1 MEKKLLTEIN
11 DTKRAAI
18 DVLLHNSHGSYG
30 GLPRTAGWGY
40 PEPYTRD
47 LMISTLGVLLT
58 GNEKLIKSL
67 QNVLETLAKN
77 QTRLGHIPSLVHN
90 SKERGASDTTP
101 LFLLAVA
108 IYRKHVGDNDFLK
121 ESANKAL
128 IWMEYQSPSDR
139 VLVSQLPTSDWRDEQ
154 WVLGYGLFVN
164 TIVYSYLRL
173 FGFSERANW
182 IRTQMERLSIRGEE
196 KEEKHYIDEGL
207 FIKHK
212 PYYALWSYKI
222 YNSERFDLLG
232 NSLAI
237 IMGIAPPPRAAR
249 IIAWI
254 EKECQILQEK
264 KELALNLPPNF
275 FPYIMPG
282 DKDWRT
288 RYAKMNTPG
297 EYHNGGVWPFVCS
310 FYVAALIAAGKYKLA
325 EKKFYSLTKCVKQA
339 RNPELAYGFNEWFKA
354 QDGSPRGNDWQT
366 WSASMYLY
374 AAACIEQKTTPFFE
388 ELRKV

>member
-1 MEKKLLTEIN
+1 MEAKLSAEIY
-11 DTKRAAI
+11 DTKRVAI
-18 DVLLHNSHGSYG
+18 DVLLHNCHGPYG

-47 LMISTLGVLLT
+47 LMISTPGILLS
-58 GNEKLIKSL
+58 GNEELIKSL
-67 QNVLETLAKN
+67 QTVLETLAIN

-108 IYRKHVGDNDFLK
+108 LYRRHVGDNDFL
-121 ESANKAL
+121 EEAVNKAL
-128 IWMEYQSPSDR
+128 IWMEYQSPTDR

-164 TIVYSYLRL
+164 TIVYGYLRL
-173 FGFSERANW
+173 LGFSERAN
-182 IRTQMERLSIRGEE
+182 RLKTQMERFSIGE
-196 KEEKHYIDEGL
+196 EEKHYIDEGL
-207 FIKHK
+207 YIKHK

-222 YNSERFDLLG
+222 YNSDRFDLLG

-237 IMGIAPPPRAAR
+237 IMGIATPSRAAR
-249 IIAWI
+249 IISWV
-254 EKECQILQEK
+254 EKECQLLRDK
-264 KELALNLPPNF
+264 NELALDLPPNF
-275 FPYIMPG
+275 FPYIVPG

-288 RYAKMNTPG
+288 RYAKMNPPG

-310 FYVAALIAAGKYKLA
+310 FYVAALISAGKHKLA
-325 EKKFYSLTKCVKQA
+325 EKTFYTLTKCVKQA
-339 RNPELAYGFNEWFKA
+339 KNSELTYGFNEWFKA
-354 QDGSPRGNDWQT
+354 QDGSTMGNDWQT

-374 AAACIEQKTTPFFE
+374 AAACIERKTTPFFQDI
-388 ELRKV
+388 RNVS